1 MLFSDGGDAT
11 IFSEVYVCFFLDI
24 LDSVDGTV
32 GNIFLCEEDNRLFS
46 DFVMMLVLM

>member
-1 MLFSDGGDAT
+1 MFFSGVVVIFSDV
-11 IFSEVYVCFFLDI
+11 SLCFFTDM